1 MICFKIRGIKG
12 DIKIR
17 IQVLKVNGVT
27 VVLKFNLVY
36 ILQN

>member
-12 DIKIR
+12 DIR